1 MAINLAQVFGNNAT
15 QDATSLT
22 LNKADFADVSLTA
35 EAANTAQALVA
46 AQFLKWAAVLT
57 EENQNL
63 DSSQLI
69 TINRDL
75 ESITTRGGNTY
86 TRVTYSINFDK
97 LTPTITIDPDSF

>member
-1 MAINLAQVFGNNAT
+1 MTIDLQQTHGTNAT
-15 QDATSLT
+15 QDLTNLT
-22 LNKADFADVSLTA
+22 LVKADFADVGLSPD
-35 EAANTAQALVA
+35 ANDSAQALVA

-69 TINRDL
+69 TIARDL

-86 TRVTYSINFDK
+86 TRVSYSINFDK
-97 LTPTITIDPDSF
+97 LTPTITIDPDDF